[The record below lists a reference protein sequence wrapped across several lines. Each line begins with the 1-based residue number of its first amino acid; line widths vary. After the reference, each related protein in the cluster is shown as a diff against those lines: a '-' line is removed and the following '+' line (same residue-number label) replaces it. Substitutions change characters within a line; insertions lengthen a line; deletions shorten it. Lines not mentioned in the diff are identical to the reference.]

1 MQTNRKKL
9 GAKGAALRFLEAAVE
24 GGEDN
29 FRREVRPF
37 GYCLPIIKSD
47 ATAWGVK

>member
-1 MQTNRKKL
+1 MKITGKEL

-37 GYCLPIIKSD
+37 GCCSLIINSD
-47 ATAWGVK
+47 ATVRGVK